1 VACLCS
7 VRGSHRIGQT
17 EPVTAWRIFPHARDA
32 RIAELI
38 DSKAGLAAKALHASG
53 EEVFSSADVQLEA
66 LVARCAAG
74 VTYTMRRPGLLTC
87 RNTGVSECPRGD
99 LGTVKWE
106 PSHRSL
112 PGGRGAVRAAS
123 WTWSEYRGRRT
134 RSQIRSDVAH
144 RSAA

>member
-17 EPVTAWRIFPHARDA
+17 KPVTAWRIFPHARDA

-99 LGTVKWE
+99 TLHTHTVAAVIGTGVDGLAALGRETRAEGRQV
-106 PSHRSL
+106 PQQ
-112 PGGRGAVRAAS
+112 PGLVDGLRGA
-123 WTWSEYRGRRT
+123 
-134 RSQIRSDVAH
+134 DC
-144 RSAA
+144 